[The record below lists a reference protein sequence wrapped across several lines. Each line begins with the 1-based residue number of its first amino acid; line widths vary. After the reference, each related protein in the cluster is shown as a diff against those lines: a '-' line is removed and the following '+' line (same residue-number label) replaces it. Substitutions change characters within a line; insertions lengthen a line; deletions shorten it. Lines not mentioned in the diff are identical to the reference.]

1 MSSNF
6 ILGIQKNNIPDVSIE
21 QLAPNNYLTI
31 VWKDNQGKYVN
42 TLDIDNKSA
51 IEYTNRLNSAI
62 EQGINNNSIKYIAQN
77 KYINL
82 ESIGRYIAQE
92 AIPKST
98 QREIANGL
106 IEIVSNVGQNT
117 TDRVSNLLVNTF
129 GVITD
134 NVARNLGLEDPHEI
148 FSQITG
154 ENMLGVFGELGKQ
167 TQDWIDNTISKFS
180 KKQRNKNNTVESNT
194 EKKYIGLILGLTTS
208 DAESMEVII
217 PKRKTE
223 DGTNYTTHL
232 LPQDFKKDFSV
243 MLTNKILTADYNRSD
258 EISAIE
264 FTKNK
269 LFEIAKSYTLFDIY
283 IRLSDSHMYK
293 KSNVSFTSLNIE
305 KDETSGNGYRAT
317 FSIGPVSNFTT
328 KYFTSNKNFNK
339 KTNKGISGNSGIGGQ
354 SGKSKSPITSD
365 GKYIDVYIDAKS
377 KPSIMTEQEAI
388 ELGRNKDSQYAIVKI
403 TEIQTDE
410 QNYMCNK
417 ITVWKKMPKTEVE
430 KDIKKKM
437 KKNKKNKFYGITA
450 VDGTVTLTNDIGK
463 TYIYYTTPSK

>member
-62 EQGINNNSIKYIAQN
+62 EQGINNNNIKYVAQN

-117 TDRVSNLLVNTF
+117 TDRVSNLLINAF
-129 GVITD
+129 GGITD

-208 DAESMEVII
+208 DAESMEVVI

-269 LFEIAKSYTLFDIY
+269 LFEIAKSHTLFDIY

-317 FSIGPVSNFTT
+317 FSISPVSNFTT

-339 KTNKGISGNSGIGGQ
+339 KTGVSKGSNTSAKQ
-354 SGKSKSPITSD
+354 KPITSD
-365 GKYIDVYIDAKS
+365 GKYVDVYTDAKS

-388 ELGRNKDSQYAIVKI
+388 ELGRSKDSKDAVVKI
-403 TEIQTDE
+403 TKVQTDKK
-410 QNYMCNK
+410 NYMSNQ
-417 ITVWKKMPKTEVE
+417 ITVWKRMSKTEVE

-437 KKNKKNKFYGITA
+437 KNSFFKKNTFYGTTA
-450 VDGTVTLTNDIGK
+450 VDGTVTLTNDIGT